1 MVCNVLL
8 VDDHPIVRKGL
19 SNFLK
24 EDPMFQVIGDF
35 DNGDFIFRHTLAH
48 VPDLAVLDLSMPG
61 TDGYAVAAQI
71 KHVFPQCKLIAYT
84 AAHNVLKSL
93 QEAGFDGYVD
103 KSEDPVKIMKAI
115 KAVASGEKYF
125 PVEDKKVTANDLY
138 TKPEYLTS
146 REVEIMKLIAK
157 GYTNKEISRELFI
170 SDLTV
175 KTHRRNIHQKTG
187 SKNAA
192 DLIQFLLKLG
202 L

>member
-1 MVCNVLL
+1 MVCKVLL

-19 SNFLK
+19 SNYLK

-35 DNGDFIFRHTLAH
+35 DNGDFIFRHSLSH

-71 KHVFPQCKLIAYT
+71 KHIFPQCKLIAYT

-115 KAVASGEKYF
+115 KAVAGGEKYF

-157 GYTNKEISRELFI
+157 GYTNKEISRELYI

-192 DLIQFLLKLG
+192 DLIQFLLKAG

>member
-1 MVCNVLL
+1 MVCKVLL
-8 VDDHPIVRKGL
+8 VDDHPIVRKGI
-19 SNFLK
+19 SNYLK
-24 EDPMFQVIGDF
+24 EDPRFQVIGDF
-35 DNGDFIFRHTLAH
+35 DNGDFIFRHTLSH

-71 KHVFPQCKLIAYT
+71 KHLFPQCKLIAYT

-93 QEAGFDGYVD
+93 QDAGFDGYVD
-103 KSEDPVKIMKAI
+103 KSENPLKIMQAI
-115 KAVASGEKYF
+115 KTVADGAKYF
-125 PVEDKKVTANDLY
+125 PVEDKKVTANDHY

-157 GYTNKEISRELFI
+157 GYTNKEISRELYI

-175 KTHRRNIHQKTG
+175 KTHRRNINQKTG

-192 DLIQFLLKLG
+192 DLIQFLIRAG